1 MLPVKLFRC
10 LTQSSATNLFQ
21 KLRYPVE
28 TSVKLARSVSISRL
42 NIHYL
47 DLGNDRKV
55 AYQAIPGQ
63 RKPTVVLIPG
73 LHSYSDME
81 GQKASCLL
89 RYCDMND
96 YPCVVYDHECTGKSD
111 GDVKK
116 VLFSSWVDDALEV
129 VNQLTEG
136 PVVLVGS
143 SLGGWLSLITATK
156 IPDRMHGM
164 VLFAPAINYVWPYY
178 HKHKQTLPPDVFTR
192 LEDGDPHVHTCE
204 YGDAML
210 KEDFAE
216 DSRKYEIDFK
226 QNLDITCPVRIIH
239 GLKDTE
245 VNPEQS
251 VKLCK
256 ILESDDVDLVY
267 RKTSDHQ
274 LESPPDLELFLI
286 TLDRL
291 MKDNPVRLPIEQ
303 TSSSIFQ

>member
-10 LTQSSATNLFQ
+10 FTQSPCTNLLQ
-21 KLRYPVE
+21 KVRYPLGA
-28 TSVKLARSVSISRL
+28 SVALARSVSISRL

-63 RKPTVVLIPG
+63 RQPTVVLIPG

-116 VLFSSWVDDALEV
+116 VLFSSWVDDAQEV

-143 SLGGWLSLITATK
+143 SLGGWLSLITAMK

-178 HKHKQTLPPDVFTR
+178 HKHKQTLPPDVFSR

-226 QNLDITCPVRIIH
+226 QKLEITCPVRIIH
-239 GLKDTE
+239 GLNDTE

-256 ILESDDVDLVY
+256 SMESDDVDLVY
-267 RKTSDHQ
+267 RKNSDHQ

-291 MKDNPVRLPIEQ
+291 MKDNPVRLNVPQ
-303 TSSSIFQ
+303 SSSTLFQ